1 MELCQ
6 VPDKAQEANISRLME
21 QHGDGLL
28 RFCYLNLGDVQLAE
42 DAVQET
48 FVKAYQKYHT
58 FRADCSEMSW
68 LCAIAVNCCRDIR
81 RSTWFR
87 HESGRSIEELPETG
101 VEWKDYDDTLLNEVM
116 NLPGKYREV
125 ILLHYFQGISL
136 REISQTL
143 SVNESTL
150 SSRLKRARKK
160 LRSKLEGWYFNE
172 E

>member
-1 MELCQ
+1 
-6 VPDKAQEANISRLME
+6 
-21 QHGDGLL
+21 
-28 RFCYLNLGDVQLAE
+28 
-42 DAVQET
+42 
-48 FVKAYQKYHT
+48 
-58 FRADCSEMSW
+58 
-68 LCAIAVNCCRDIR
+68 
-81 RSTWFR
+81 
-87 HESGRSIEELPETG
+87 
-101 VEWKDYDDTLLNEVM
+101 M

-160 LRSKLEGWYFNE
+160 LRSKLEGWYFDE

>member
-48 FVKAYQKYHT
+48 FVKAYRKYYT